1 MGLWWTNR
9 ALPHNVQGSKLE
21 IDDILLLESFQIS
34 YLPSW
39 VPEKEFA
46 AILIARPEIKSQE
59 RKSPDF

>member
-1 MGLWWTNR
+1 
-9 ALPHNVQGSKLE
+9 LE

-34 YLPSW
+34 YLPGW